1 MKKLL
6 IFIMT
11 VFVGVGAVGFISQ
24 VVKNEKDNEAEKDT
38 LDRIVELT
46 NENGTLNEKQ
56 VNLLSSGADITY
68 DSDVY
73 RLSKVGDEK
82 IYEHTDGENIF
93 LTKYIGVDT
102 EKRTFRTW
110 EKLNNDVVTKAL
122 MNSALTE
129 KDSALKETLKEYV
142 TDDQMTKILADYE
155 KGADL
160 TETLKKYVTEEKV
173 NAILSGYYT
182 KKETQNF
189 INQAL
194 LSYVKK
200 SDGKD
205 VVVKKALNPGEQLI
219 FEAHSMYVVQCY
231 DSSTNLADFTILG
244 GGKNGDKGRLAMV
257 FIGDKI
263 NNTTLQ
269 SLMIYQTG
277 SINISNLAG
286 TSGASYGIKPSN
298 NSCCLSYYKIGGQ
311 VL

>member
-6 IFIMT
+6 PIILCFIVVAA
-11 VFVGVGAVGFISQ
+11 VFGMGTSF
-24 VVKNEKDNEAEKDT
+24 
-38 LDRIVELT
+38 T
-46 NENGTLNEKQ
+46 NENNTTEQIVQIDGKTTTLTKEQIKSLDN
-56 VNLLSSGADITY
+56 GADITY

-205 VVVKKALNPGEQLI
+205 MVVKKALNPGEQLI

-231 DSSTNLADFTILG
+231 DSSANLADFTILG

-257 FIGDKI
+257 FIGDKV
-263 NNTTLQ
+263 NNTTLH

-277 SINISNLAG
+277 SINISNLAS

-298 NSCCLSYYKIGGQ
+298 DSCRLSYYKIGGQ

>member
-6 IFIMT
+6 PIILCFIVVAA
-11 VFVGVGAVGFISQ
+11 VFDMGTSF
-24 VVKNEKDNEAEKDT
+24 
-38 LDRIVELT
+38 T
-46 NENGTLNEKQ
+46 NENNTTEQIVQIDGKTTTLTKEQIKSLDN
-56 VNLLSSGADITY
+56 GADITY

-160 TETLKKYVTEEKV
+160 TETLKQYVTEEKV
-173 NAILSGYYT
+173 NSILSSYYT
-182 KKETQNF
+182 KQETQNF

-205 VVVKKALNPGEQLI
+205 MVVKKALNPGEQLI

-257 FIGDKI
+257 FIGDKV
-263 NNTTLQ
+263 NNTTLH

-298 NSCCLSYYKIGGQ
+298 DSCRLSYYKIGGQ

>member
-6 IFIMT
+6 PIILCFIVVAA
-11 VFVGVGAVGFISQ
+11 VFGMGTSFTNGNNTTEQIVQIDGKTTTLTKEQIKSL
-24 VVKNEKDNEAEKDT
+24 DN
-38 LDRIVELT
+38 
-46 NENGTLNEKQ
+46 
-56 VNLLSSGADITY
+56 GADITY

-173 NAILSGYYT
+173 NSILSSYYT
-182 KKETQNF
+182 KQETQNF

-205 VVVKKALNPGEQLI
+205 MVVKKALNPGEQLI

-231 DSSTNLADFTILG
+231 DSSANLADFTILG

-257 FIGDKI
+257 FIGDKV
-263 NNTTLQ
+263 NNTTLH

-277 SINISNLAG
+277 SINISNLAS

-298 NSCCLSYYKIGGQ
+298 NSCRLSYYKIGGQ

>member
-6 IFIMT
+6 PIILCFIVVAA
-11 VFVGVGAVGFISQ
+11 VFGMGTSF
-24 VVKNEKDNEAEKDT
+24 
-38 LDRIVELT
+38 T
-46 NENGTLNEKQ
+46 NENNTTEQIVQIDGKTTTLTKEQIKSLDN
-56 VNLLSSGADITY
+56 GADITY

-129 KDSALKETLKEYV
+129 KDSTLKETLKEYV

-200 SDGKD
+200 SDGKNM
-205 VVVKKALNPGEQLI
+205 VVKKALNPGEQLI

-231 DSSTNLADFTILG
+231 DSSANLADFTILG

-257 FIGDKI
+257 FIGDKV
-263 NNTTLQ
+263 NNTTLH

-277 SINISNLAG
+277 SINISNLAS

-298 NSCCLSYYKIGGQ
+298 DSCRLSYYKIGGQ

>member
-6 IFIMT
+6 PIILCFIVVAA
-11 VFVGVGAVGFISQ
+11 VFGMGTSF
-24 VVKNEKDNEAEKDT
+24 
-38 LDRIVELT
+38 T
-46 NENGTLNEKQ
+46 NENNTTEQIVQINGKTTTLTKGQIKSLDN
-56 VNLLSSGADITY
+56 GADITY

-173 NAILSGYYT
+173 KSILSSYYT
-182 KKETQNF
+182 KQETQNF

-200 SDGKD
+200 SDGKNM
-205 VVVKKALNPGEQLI
+205 VVKKALNPGEQLI

-263 NNTTLQ
+263 NNTTLH

-277 SINISNLAG
+277 SINISNLAS

-298 NSCCLSYYKIGGQ
+298 DSCRLSYYKIGGQ

>member
-6 IFIMT
+6 PIILCFIVVAA
-11 VFVGVGAVGFISQ
+11 VFGMGTSF
-24 VVKNEKDNEAEKDT
+24 
-38 LDRIVELT
+38 T
-46 NENGTLNEKQ
+46 NENNTTEQIVQIDGKTTTLTKEQIKSLDN
-56 VNLLSSGADITY
+56 GADITY

-102 EKRTFRTW
+102 KKRTFRTW

-142 TDDQMTKILADYE
+142 TDDQMAKILADYE

-173 NAILSGYYT
+173 NSILSSYYT
-182 KKETQNF
+182 KQETQNF

-200 SDGKD
+200 SDGKGL
-205 VVVKKALNPGEQLI
+205 VSGQLSRTYALRPEKSTI
-219 FEAHSMYVVQCY
+219 YFVQCM
-231 DSSTNLADFTILG
+231 DSSGNLADFTVSGLKSVKGRFALVIV
-244 GGKNGDKGRLAMV
+244 GDKPIAGTEYYESLAL
-257 FIGDKI
+257 I
-263 NNTTLQ
+263 
-269 SLMIYQTG
+269 QTG
-277 SINISNLAG
+277 SVLVSELAKTTISVKSIA
-286 TSGASYGIKPSN
+286 PSDGN
-298 NSCCLSYYKIGGQ
+298 VLYYYQVGGQ

>member
-6 IFIMT
+6 PLILCFI
-11 VFVGVGAVGFISQ
+11 VVAAVLGVGTSFTNGNNATEQIVQID
-24 VVKNEKDNEAEKDT
+24 EKTTT
-38 LDRIVELT
+38 LTKEQMKSLD
-46 NENGTLNEKQ
+46 
-56 VNLLSSGADITY
+56 SGADITY

-102 EKRTFRTW
+102 KKRTFRTW
-110 EKLNNDVVTKAL
+110 EKLNSDVVTKAL

-142 TDDQMTKILADYE
+142 TDDQMTEILTEYE

-173 NAILSGYYT
+173 NSILSSYYT
-182 KKETQNF
+182 KQETQNL

-200 SDGKD
+200 SDGKGL
-205 VVVKKALNPGEQLI
+205 VQMSLPGQLT
-219 FEAHSMYVVQCY
+219 FKVNTMYAVQCF
-231 DSSTNLADFTILG
+231 DPSGNLADFKIVG
-244 GGKNGDKGRLAMV
+244 GGKDGKTGRFALV
-257 FIGDKI
+257 FVGEKI
-263 NNTTLQ
+263 SESLTL
-269 SLMIYQTG
+269 YQTG
-277 SINISNLAG
+277 SVLISDLAA
-286 TSGASYGIKPSN
+286 TSGGSTGIKPAS
-298 NSCCLSYYKIGGQ
+298 SGHHLRVFELGGK
-311 VL
+311 VF

>member
-6 IFIMT
+6 PIILCFIVVAA
-11 VFVGVGAVGFISQ
+11 VFGMGTSF
-24 VVKNEKDNEAEKDT
+24 
-38 LDRIVELT
+38 T
-46 NENGTLNEKQ
+46 NENNTTEQIVQIDGKTTTLTKEQIKSLDN
-56 VNLLSSGADITY
+56 GADITY

-102 EKRTFRTW
+102 EKCTFRTW
-110 EKLNNDVVTKAL
+110 EKLNNNVVTKAL

-129 KDSALKETLKEYV
+129 KDSALKETLKGYV

-173 NAILSGYYT
+173 NSILSSYYT
-182 KKETQNF
+182 KQETQNF

-205 VVVKKALNPGEQLI
+205 MVVKKALNPGEQLI

-231 DSSTNLADFTILG
+231 DSSANLADFTILG

-257 FIGDKI
+257 FIGDKV
-263 NNTTLQ
+263 NNTTLH

-277 SINISNLAG
+277 SINISNLAS

-298 NSCCLSYYKIGGQ
+298 NSCRLSYYKIGGQ

>member
-1 MKKLL
+1 
-6 IFIMT
+6 MT

-46 NENGTLNEKQ
+46 DENGTLNEKQ
-56 VNLLSSGADITY
+56 VNLLSNGADITY

-73 RLSKVGDEK
+73 RLSKVGDEN

-93 LTKYIGVDT
+93 LTKYIGVNVA
-102 EKRTFRTW
+102 EGSYRTW
-110 EKLNNDVVTKAL
+110 EKLNNDIVTKAL

-173 NAILSGYYT
+173 NSILSSYYT
-182 KKETQNF
+182 KQETQNL
-189 INQAL
+189 INRTL

-205 VVVKKALNPGEQLI
+205 MVVKKALNPGEQLI

-231 DSSTNLADFTILG
+231 DSSTNLADFTIPQG
-244 GGKNGDKGRLAMV
+244 
-257 FIGDKI
+257 
-263 NNTTLQ
+263 
-269 SLMIYQTG
+269 
-277 SINISNLAG
+277 
-286 TSGASYGIKPSN
+286 
-298 NSCCLSYYKIGGQ
+298 
-311 VL
+311 

>member
-6 IFIMT
+6 PIILCFIVVAA
-11 VFVGVGAVGFISQ
+11 VFGMGTSF
-24 VVKNEKDNEAEKDT
+24 
-38 LDRIVELT
+38 T
-46 NENGTLNEKQ
+46 NENNTTEQIVQIDGKTTTLTKEQIKSLDN
-56 VNLLSSGADITY
+56 GADITY

-205 VVVKKALNPGEQLI
+205 MVVKKALNPGEQLI

-231 DSSTNLADFTILG
+231 DSSANLADFTILG

-257 FIGDKI
+257 FIGDKV
-263 NNTTLQ
+263 NNTTLH

-277 SINISNLAG
+277 SINISNLAS

-298 NSCCLSYYKIGGQ
+298 NSCRLSYYKIGGQ

>member
-24 VVKNEKDNEAEKDT
+24 FVKNEKDNEAEKET

-46 NENGTLNEKQ
+46 DENGTLNEKQ

-73 RLSKVGDEK
+73 RLLKVGDEN

-142 TDDQMTKILADYE
+142 TDDQITKILADYE

-160 TETLKKYVTEEKV
+160 TETLKKYVTEDQTRAIISNSLKYYIT
-173 NAILSGYYT
+173 NADLSNRLSDYVSKDGLSPIIENYYIQKGVQLDIELHT
-182 KKETQNF
+182 MYF
-189 INQAL
+189 VQAFNDSGDL
-194 LSYVKK
+194 QELKIV
-200 SDGKD
+200 GKG
-205 VVVKKALNPGEQLI
+205 NRNG
-219 FEAHSMYVVQCY
+219 
-231 DSSTNLADFTILG
+231 TT
-244 GGKNGDKGRLAMV
+244 GKFAMV
-257 FIGDKI
+257 ITGDSI
-263 NNTTLQ
+263 DENLCI
-269 SLMIYQTG
+269 LQTG
-277 SINISNLAG
+277 SIVMSNLVVTDSRVTGVAPNGGFKLRVFKISGKG
-286 TSGASYGIKPSN
+286 TK
-298 NSCCLSYYKIGGQ
+298 
-311 VL
+311 

>member
-6 IFIMT
+6 PIILCFIVVAA
-11 VFVGVGAVGFISQ
+11 VFGMGTSF
-24 VVKNEKDNEAEKDT
+24 
-38 LDRIVELT
+38 T
-46 NENGTLNEKQ
+46 NENNTTEQIVQIDGKTTTLTKEQIKSLDN
-56 VNLLSSGADITY
+56 GADITY

-160 TETLKKYVTEEKV
+160 TETLKKYVTEDQTRAIISNSLKYYIT
-173 NAILSGYYT
+173 NADLSNRLYD
-182 KKETQNF
+182 
-189 INQAL
+189 
-194 LSYVKK
+194 YV
-200 SDGKD
+200 
-205 VVVKKALNPGEQLI
+205 
-219 FEAHSMYVVQCY
+219 
-231 DSSTNLADFTILG
+231 
-244 GGKNGDKGRLAMV
+244 GKNGLSPIIENYYIQKGVQLDIELHTMYFVQAFNDSGDLQELKIVGKGNRNGTTGKFAMV
-257 FIGDKI
+257 ITGDSI
-263 NNTTLQ
+263 DENLCI
-269 SLMIYQTG
+269 LQTG
-277 SINISNLAG
+277 SIVMSNLVVTDSRVTGIAPNGGFKLRVFKISGKG
-286 TSGASYGIKPSN
+286 TK
-298 NSCCLSYYKIGGQ
+298 
-311 VL
+311 